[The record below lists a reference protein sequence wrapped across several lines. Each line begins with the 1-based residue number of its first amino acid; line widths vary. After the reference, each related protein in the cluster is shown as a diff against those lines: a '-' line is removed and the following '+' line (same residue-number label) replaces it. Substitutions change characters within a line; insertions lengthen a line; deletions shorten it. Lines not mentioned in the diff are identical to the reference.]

1 MGNLLFNNEVVMEDT
16 QSKKIVIVNSSSN
29 FEYRVDMLYKCLK
42 NQGHSITVFASDFSH
57 DKKKKRRV
65 EKENYITIKTIPYKK
80 NISIARIYSH
90 INFSHKCK
98 KILDNMKF
106 DVLYIVVPPN
116 SQAALARRYK
126 KRDNVKIIMDIIDLW
141 PESFPS
147 TRTDKF
153 PFTIWG
159 YIRNKS
165 LKYSDC
171 IITECNLYKKKLNKY
186 IAGKRITNI
195 YWAHKETSDKI
206 EPDYDNINSDGL
218 HLLYLGAINNIID
231 ISKIVGI
238 VKMLSEKSKVYLDIV
253 GSGEKKTEFIE
264 SLENA
269 GVIVRDNGSV
279 FDEKKKQAIMDSCH
293 YGINIMKD
301 TVCVGL
307 SMKSIDY
314 LKGGL
319 PIINNLNAD
328 IGDIISKNNCGVNI
342 YDDAWDADIYDKE
355 KIHDMKINARRTFDE
370 YFSEEVFNEKIKELG
385 I

>member
-1 MGNLLFNNEVVMEDT
+1 MEDN
-16 QSKKIVIVNSSSN
+16 QGKKIVIVNSSSN

-42 NQGHSITVFASDFSH
+42 KQGHSITVLASDFSH

-65 EKENYITIKTIPYKK
+65 EKEDYIPVKTIPYKK

-90 INFSHKCK
+90 INFSGKCK
-98 KILDNMKF
+98 RLLDKMEFN
-106 DVLYIVVPPN
+106 VLYIVVPPN
-116 SQAALARRYK
+116 SQAGLARRYR

-165 LKYSDC
+165 LKYADY
-171 IITECNLYKKKLNKY
+171 IITECKLYKKKLDRYLADKNV
-186 IAGKRITNI
+186 TNI
-195 YWAHKETSDKI
+195 YWAHKETKDNTL
-206 EPDYDNINSDGL
+206 PDYDNINADGL
-218 HLLYLGAINNIID
+218 HLLYLGAMNNIID
-231 ISKIVGI
+231 IPKIISVA
-238 VKMLSEKSKVYLDIV
+238 KLLSEKNKVYLDIV
-253 GSGEKKTEFIE
+253 GGGERKAEFIDA
-264 SLENA
+264 LEEA
-269 GVIVRDNGSV
+269 GVTVRDNGSV
-279 FDEKKKQAIMDSCH
+279 FDEKRKQEIMDSCH

-328 IGDIISKNNCGVNI
+328 IGELISENNCGVNI
-342 YDDAWDADIYDKE
+342 YDESWDMDIDN
-355 KIHDMKINARRTFDE
+355 IDNIRRMKKNARRTFDE
-370 YFSEEVFNEKIKELG
+370 YFSEEVFDEQIRKLDI
-385 I
+385 